1 MDLLDFKSKLE
12 LFLKEYDCMID
23 IQKSNCDLVNQY
35 SRIVFSSEGECFSL
49 EIDRIEDEEV
59 SSDSSDDNCY
69 NDILPKKMQLIYN
82 CKREPPRAE
91 SYREIELNM

>member
-49 EIDRIEDEEV
+49 EIDRIEDEEP
-59 SSDSSDDNCY
+59 SSDSSDDNY
-69 NDILPKKMQLIYN
+69 SSSTVPKKMQLIYDFT
-82 CKREPPRAE
+82 REPPRAE